1 MRKPHRAPAKS
12 CQVPPGARV
21 RKPRAPGGSLDP
33 LTQAAVVGVTKA
45 LASIGRGF
53 VCLDSEFRIVHASDL
68 VDRLLHRGIAD
79 ELPGHGIEE
88 IFGEELFGPEGSL
101 RRALAA
107 GERREGWRATL
118 CYGGSGSSLI
128 SLTAAPLQRESPPI
142 CDPRIVYIVVLR
154 PAADEEVPDSA
165 GPTFFSGAIAGSPA
179 MLQIFHLIENL
190 RHSDATVLITGESG
204 TGKEVVARAI
214 HLHSQRSAGPFVAVN
229 CGALPAE
236 LLESELFGHARG
248 SFTGALRD
256 RVGRFE
262 LAASGTLF
270 LDEIGDLPPHLQ
282 VKLLR
287 VLQERSFE
295 RVGESEPRTA
305 AARII
310 AATNVDLR
318 RALADGRMRED
329 LYYRLRVVPIDVP
342 PLRSRREDI
351 EPLASHLLARAA
363 SQRGLVKRISP
374 QTLRVL
380 LDYHW
385 PGNVRELGNAI
396 EYAVAVS
403 HKETVLP
410 EDLPS
415 EILNPQRQPAPALAP
430 RLVAPA
436 NIAENLT
443 PEQLLAALDAH
454 RWRRD
459 ETARALGLSRTTLWR
474 KMRENALLKQI
485 VTS

>member
-1 MRKPHRAPAKS
+1 
-12 CQVPPGARV
+12 
-21 RKPRAPGGSLDP
+21 
-33 LTQAAVVGVTKA
+33 VGVTKA

-68 VDRLLHRGIAD
+68 VDRLLRRGIAH
-79 ELPGHGIEE
+79 ELPGHRIEE
-88 IFGEELFGPEGSL
+88 IFGDELFGPEGSL

-118 CYGGSGSSLI
+118 RYGGSGSSLI
-128 SLTAAPLQRESPPI
+128 SVTAAPLERESPPI
-142 CDPRIVYIVVLR
+142 CDPRIVYIIVMR
-154 PAADEEVPDSA
+154 PAADEEVPDNTS
-165 GPTFFSGAIAGSPA
+165 PTFFSGAIASSPA

-190 RHSDATVLITGESG
+190 RHSEATVLITGESG

-214 HLHSQRSAGPFVAVN
+214 HRHSQRSAGPFVAVN

-256 RVGRFE
+256 RIGRFE
-262 LAASGTLF
+262 LAATGTLF

-295 RVGESEPRTA
+295 RVGESESRISS
-305 AARII
+305 ARII

-318 RALADGRMRED
+318 RALAEGRLRED

-351 EPLASHLLARAA
+351 EPLANHLLARAA
-363 SQRGLVKRISP
+363 SQRGLVKRFSP
-374 QTLRVL
+374 QTVRAL

-403 HKETVLP
+403 NKETVLP

-415 EILNPQRQPAPALAP
+415 EILNPQRPSAPAGTP
-430 RLVAPA
+430 RSIDPPSTSEDVTQ
-436 NIAENLT
+436 E
-443 PEQLLAALDAH
+443 ELLAALEAH
-454 RWRRD
+454 HWRRD
-459 ETARALGLSRTTLWR
+459 ETAHSLGWSRTTLWR
-474 KMRENALLKQI
+474 KMRENALLKQT
-485 VTS
+485 VSS